1 MGRRLNAVLLADM
14 KDYSALMEEDEAHA
28 IAGVDDIAAVFQ
40 RVVPRRGG
48 RFEISS
54 GDRFFAIFES
64 AVEALEAAIEI
75 QRDLAVIGSR
85 GGRPLAIRIGI
96 HVGEVVNTAFGP
108 QGDSINIAAR
118 IQAIAEPGGIS
129 VSEDLYRVVRNRLT
143 DVAFRD
149 TGLQTLKNIRDRIR
163 VYAVVVSWSPVS
175 PAAERARSRLR
186 SLVDRSFAR
195 RDLLIG
201 GAALAAAGTGW
212 AVWHWSPTAFA
223 RITERLGLPA
233 FVPSVGQPLVLGVMA
248 VSTRGEVP
256 AWMSDFTRDSLN
268 TVLSNQPSLL
278 VFSKQKIDF
287 LSEKRGLGEIEV
299 AELLG
304 IAKMVSASL
313 SEVDSGLSLVV
324 QIIDI
329 KTGLIEGSQEV
340 RGSEKQLIEMQN
352 EAAIDVM
359 RSLKLPVNQAD
370 LQALLAKRTNDRL
383 DSYKLLTESMGG
395 GIESEPAKQ
404 EPQKEPQPEKQP
416 QKEPRSA
423 LPRPWF
429 ALMTPRE
436 AEASEADEAAIRVLL
451 ERYRVALES
460 ENMALVESLH
470 VAFPD
475 PMRDALQR
483 YFQSA
488 AHLKVQFSRLDVVVE
503 GDEAL
508 ATFTR
513 SDDFLDAETSTPV
526 HLEVRVSSALERQDT
541 GWKIRGL
548 QKPQP

>member
-1 MGRRLNAVLLADM
+1 
-14 KDYSALMEEDEAHA
+14 
-28 IAGVDDIAAVFQ
+28 
-40 RVVPRRGG
+40 
-48 RFEISS
+48 
-54 GDRFFAIFES
+54 
-64 AVEALEAAIEI
+64 
-75 QRDLAVIGSR
+75 
-85 GGRPLAIRIGI
+85 
-96 HVGEVVNTAFGP
+96 
-108 QGDSINIAAR
+108 
-118 IQAIAEPGGIS
+118 
-129 VSEDLYRVVRNRLT
+129 
-143 DVAFRD
+143 
-149 TGLQTLKNIRDRIR
+149 
-163 VYAVVVSWSPVS
+163 
-175 PAAERARSRLR
+175 
-186 SLVDRSFAR
+186 
-195 RDLLIG
+195 
-201 GAALAAAGTGW
+201 
-212 AVWHWSPTAFA
+212 
-223 RITERLGLPA
+223 
-233 FVPSVGQPLVLGVMA
+233 
-248 VSTRGEVP
+248 
-256 AWMSDFTRDSLN
+256 MSDFTRDSLN

-287 LSEKRGLGEIEV
+287 LSENRGLGEIEA

-359 RSLKLPVNQAD
+359 RSLKLPVNQAE
-370 LQALLAKRTNDRL
+370 LEALLAKRTNDRL

-395 GIESEPAKQ
+395 GIESEPRKQ

-429 ALMTPRE
+429 ALVTPRE

-470 VAFPD
+470 VALPD
-475 PMRDALQR
+475 PMRDALHR

-488 AHLKVQFSRLDVVVE
+488 AHLKVQFSKLDIVVE

-526 HLEVRVSSALERQDT
+526 HLEVRVSSALARQDT

>member
-96 HVGEVVNTAFGP
+96 HLGEVVNTAFGP

-129 VSEDLYRVVRNRLT
+129 VSEDLYRAVRNRLT

-149 TGLQTLKNIRDRIR
+149 TGLQTLKNIRERIR
-163 VYAVVVSWSPVS
+163 VYAVVVSWRPVS
-175 PAAERARSRLR
+175 PEADRVHGRLR
-186 SLVDRSFAR
+186 SLLDWSIAR
-195 RDLLIG
+195 RDLVIG

-212 AVWHWSPTAFA
+212 VVWHRFPTGVG
-223 RITERLGLPA
+223 RITGRFGLPPL
-233 FVPSVGQPLVLGVMA
+233 VPSAGQPLVLGVMA

-287 LSEKRGLGEIEV
+287 LSEKRGLGEIEI

-352 EAAIDVM
+352 EAAVDVM
-359 RSLKLPVNQAD
+359 RALKLPVNQAD

-383 DSYKLLTESMGG
+383 DDYKLLTESMGG
-395 GIESEPAKQ
+395 GIESEPPME
-404 EPQKEPQPEKQP
+404 EPRKEPH
-416 QKEPRSA
+416 SA
-423 LPRPWF
+423 LPRPWL
-429 ALMTPRE
+429 ALVTPRD
-436 AEASEADEAAIRVLL
+436 AEASEVDEAAIRALL

-460 ENMALVESLH
+460 EDMAMVESLH
-470 VAFPD
+470 IALPS
-475 PMRDALQR
+475 PMRDALHR

-488 AHLKVQFSRLDVVVE
+488 AHLKVQFSKLDIVVE

-508 ATFTR
+508 VTFTR
-513 SDDFLDAETSTPV
+513 SDDFLDAETGTPV
-526 HLEVRVSSALERQDT
+526 HLEVRVSNVLARQDS

-548 QKPQP
+548 QKPPT